1 MRRRAGRIEAQPG
14 NPGNTAILDR
24 EDVELDVRGAVTSP
38 SDKSL
43 GREMNNPGNP
53 PTSIQDY
60 AKRTAVTLN
69 AAGALA
75 SRLSLPAGLPDKY
88 MVAWTLLRVSFD
100 HAASIHSLLYHH
112 GIELSGSA
120 FALLRPMNEALKRG
134 AWIALCATDDQVQTF
149 ITKDKLPKVNLAEQ
163 IEQVPPFNEFPL
175 FSKQHAN
182 AWDKF
187 HSFTHAGSQMVGAYT
202 QGESVGP
209 AFPPELIIE
218 VLNHAEAIAMMVV
231 QIMVMIAG
239 DFDPNL
245 GHAVLGELNEI
256 IPTAKRP

>member
-1 MRRRAGRIEAQPG
+1 
-14 NPGNTAILDR
+14 
-24 EDVELDVRGAVTSP
+24 
-38 SDKSL
+38 
-43 GREMNNPGNP
+43 
-53 PTSIQDY
+53 
-60 AKRTAVTLN
+60 
-69 AAGALA
+69 
-75 SRLSLPAGLPDKY
+75 

-100 HAASIHSLLYHH
+100 HAASINSLLYHH

-163 IEQVPPFNEFPL
+163 IEQVPPFDEFPL

-187 HSFTHAGSQMVGAYT
+187 HSFTHAGSHMVGAYT

-209 AFPPELIIE
+209 AFQPELIIE
-218 VLNHAEAIAMMVV
+218 VLNHAEAIAMMVI

-239 DFDPNL
+239 DFDPDL

-256 IPTAKRP
+256 IPVAKRPQES

>member
-1 MRRRAGRIEAQPG
+1 LKH
-14 NPGNTAILDR
+14 NPATRGNTAILGR
-24 EDVELDVRGAVTSP
+24 EDVELDVRGVVTLSFR
-38 SDKSL
+38 KYL
-43 GREMNNPGNP
+43 GGEMNGPSNP
-53 PTSIQDY
+53 PSPIQDY
-60 AKRTAVTLN
+60 AKRIAGTLN
-69 AAGALA
+69 AAGMLA

-100 HAASIHSLLYHH
+100 HAASINSLLYHH

-149 ITKDKLPKVNLAEQ
+149 VTKDRLPKVNLAEQ
-163 IEQVPPFNEFPL
+163 IEQVPPFDEFPL

-202 QGESVGP
+202 QGKSVGP

-218 VLNHAEAIAMMVV
+218 VLNHTEAIAMMVV
-231 QIMVMIAG
+231 QIMVMISG
-239 DFDPNL
+239 DFDPDL
-245 GHAVLGELNEI
+245 GHSVLGELNEI
-256 IPTAKRP
+256 VPVAKRPQEI